1 MCLKPLHAFA
11 IGETDNGKVSYKV
24 CSNSVVAVRRV
35 GGNWVA
41 STPAYAD
48 ILDFIEIGCG
58 QCIECRLS
66 YSRQW
71 ACRMMLEAQNYEH
84 NYFLTLTYN
93 DGNLPLSYCPDL
105 ETGEAF
111 PVGTLFKKDLQDFHK
126 RLRRRLEYAGR
137 GNFRYYSCGE
147 YGSQS
152 FRPHYHGI
160 YFGLQ
165 IDDLKFYKKSFN
177 GSDYFTSDFLS
188 EVWGHGFV
196 IVADVTFESCAY
208 VARYCTK
215 KLTGGYKEF
224 YEIFNIAPEFS
235 LMSRKPGIG
244 REFFDQNWKDFYNH
258 DEIVLPSNKANKGSI
273 TVKPPRY
280 YDNILS
286 NLDSELYEITK
297 ERRVECAKIT
307 QREKLLQ
314 TNLSLDEL
322 AENRK
327 ELFEKRLKMLVR
339 KEI

>member
-1 MCLKPLHAFA
+1 MCLKPLHGFV
-11 IGETDNGKVSYKV
+11 IGETVGGKRDIKI
-24 CSNSVVAVRRV
+24 CSNSVMAIRKTAS
-35 GGNWVA
+35 GWVPC
-41 STPAYAD
+41 SIAYGD
-48 ILDFIEIGCG
+48 IHAFIDVPCG
-58 QCIECRLS
+58 QCIECRLA

-71 ACRMMLEAQNYEH
+71 ATRMVLESQNYEH
-84 NYFLTLTYN
+84 CYFLTLTYN
-93 DGNLPLSYCPDL
+93 DDNLPLSYVPDL
-105 ETGEAF
+105 ETGEAV
-111 PVGTLFKKDLQDFHK
+111 PVGTLHKKDLQDFHK

-165 IDDLKFYKKSFN
+165 LDDLKFLKNSFD
-177 GSDYFTSDFLS
+177 GSSYYTSEFLS
-188 EVWGHGFV
+188 ETWGHGFV
-196 IVADVTFESCAY
+196 LVADVTFESCAY
-208 VARYCTK
+208 VARYTTK
-215 KLTGGYKEF
+215 KLTGDYKEF
-224 YEIFNIAPEFS
+224 YETFNIAPEFS

-244 REFFDQNWKDFYNH
+244 RDFFDANWRDFYNH
-258 DEIVLPSNKANKGSI
+258 DEIILPSKKGSI

-314 TNLSLDEL
+314 TNLSVDEL